1 MSSPRDSSLSG
12 SVSTLRSEYM
22 PLWEALQEENFDSF
36 KQQFDALS
44 REAQIEIVQ
53 ANHEGRNFL
62 HVACSKTSL
71 DVVATLLRTM
81 GEPEIE
87 DEQRKALLWL
97 QDRDKRWTPLHYAC
111 KQQREDI
118 VKQLLDPP
126 WTRDN
131 NRQSIPI
138 TATTTLLEADPS
150 PDIMRLLLRYCRGN
164 PLHIFSDFNFRYP
177 DCQLPRG
184 SVQLEHVVP
193 IVVVGDK
200 NSGKSTII
208 KSLQIEGAARRFTYL
223 FRNVSGTAQHK
234 GGVIPTQVYH
244 HSYMGRVVFFEL
256 SGNREF
262 VHESVLDSGHL
273 ADAVFIVVIDT
284 REDIP
289 IMTQRMVYWT
299 NFICYYA
306 QTQGIPSQPNIII
319 TGSHRDI
326 LPFGRLLAPNERF
339 LHAYNK
345 ARPAFHN
352 CNLLSYYTMD
362 FRRATLQVL
371 QIQFK
376 LYNVLQRLR
385 QHRPALPSIC
395 YVLYSIIDML
405 CEEKKDRAITIYE
418 LSRELTNTS
427 PDHYPLLTQDPGE
440 LLEYCERLK
449 ELNILRILEDSDH
462 IENSWIITD
471 PLPLLEEIEEAFFA
485 NEPEPI
491 PAYPPQEEEEEQPA
505 HQNIATSRLSLVLSQ
520 HSSGIME
527 RSELEARFRT
537 TTNSSDIGLLI
548 KVMEHFKY
556 TVEIGLPQTPPKPDR
571 LCFYIPHLL
580 PQELT
585 YERWNIPDPDYTYIC
600 TWAMI
605 PKNFLYFMPHLTL
618 KLLLR
623 ISLSAD
629 IVPLH
634 CSRSQRSLAWVDP
647 SIGVQVLISDYYS
660 EAFVLNIRCF
670 KGNEIECLRLRSAII
685 SKIRSLIV
693 ELDSEF
699 TVREIMIPRSRVES
713 TKFRHR
719 LPILNPL
726 HSTLWH
732 CNMDDIK
739 AEVSK
744 GDEYV
749 ATNDPANLVKITDL
763 LYFEPYSKMHK
774 MPAELLALLKD
785 PVSNDMLTEPF
796 ILELLTALGNGVV
809 DQNALQLFLRIVG
822 IEIKTQL
829 PNEPIAIAAVATYLG
844 LTYSQLRTHLDSI
857 CIIKYNDL

>member
-1 MSSPRDSSLSG
+1 MSSPQNLSLSG
-12 SVSTLRSEYM
+12 SVSTLRSEYK
-22 PLWEALQEENFDSF
+22 PLWEALQEEKFDRF
-36 KQQFDALS
+36 KQQFDELS
-44 REAQIEIVQ
+44 REARVEIVQ
-53 ANHEGRNFL
+53 IIHEGQTLL
-62 HVACSKTSL
+62 HVACNKASL
-71 DVVATLLRTM
+71 DAVATLLRTI
-81 GEPEIE
+81 GESEIE
-87 DEQRKALLWL
+87 DEQREALLWL
-97 QDRDKRWTPLHYAC
+97 QDHKKRWTPLHYAC
-111 KQQREDI
+111 ENQREDI

-131 NRQSIPI
+131 TIPI
-138 TATTTLLEADPS
+138 TATTTLLETDPS
-150 PDIMRLLLRYCRGN
+150 QDIMRILLRCCRGN
-164 PLHIFSDFNFRYP
+164 PLHIFSNFNAHYP

-208 KSLQIEGAARRFTYL
+208 KSLQIEGAARRLTYL
-223 FRNVSGTAQHK
+223 FRNVSGTAQHR
-234 GGVIPTQVYH
+234 GGVIPTQVYQ

-262 VHESVLDSGHL
+262 VHESILESGHL

-306 QTQGIPSQPNIII
+306 RTQGIPSQPNIII
-319 TGSHRDI
+319 TGSHRDV

-339 LHAYNK
+339 LHAYSR
-345 ARPAFHN
+345 ARPAFHD

-376 LYNVLQRLR
+376 LYYVLQRLR

-405 CEEKKDRAITIYE
+405 CDEKKDKAITIYE
-418 LSRELTNTS
+418 LSRELANTS

-440 LLEYCERLK
+440 LLEYCDHLK

-485 NEPEPI
+485 NQPNPI
-491 PAYPPQEEEEEQPA
+491 PAYPPQDGNG
-505 HQNIATSRLSLVLSQ
+505 QNIASSRLSLILSQ

-527 RSELEARFRT
+527 RGEVEERFHNT
-537 TTNSSDIGLLI
+537 TSDTGLLI

-580 PQELT
+580 PQDLT
-585 YERWNIPDPDYTYIC
+585 YERWLIPDPDYTYIC

-605 PKNFLYFMPHLTL
+605 PHNFLYFMPHLTL

-623 ISLSAD
+623 ISLSTD

-660 EAFVLNIRCF
+660 EAFVLNMRCF
-670 KGNEIECLRLRSAII
+670 KGNEIKCLRLRSAII
-685 SKIRSLIV
+685 SKIRSLIA

-699 TVREIMIPRSRVES
+699 TVREIMIPRSRVEC
-713 TKFRHR
+713 TKFRNR

-726 HSTLWH
+726 HPTLWH
-732 CNMDDIK
+732 CNMADII
-739 AEVSK
+739 AEVNK

-749 ATNDPANLVKITDL
+749 ATNDPANLVKISDL

-774 MPAELLALLKD
+774 MPAELLALLRD

-796 ILELLTALGNGVV
+796 ILELLTALGGGVV
-809 DQNALQLFLRIVG
+809 DQNALQLFLRIVR
-822 IEIKTQL
+822 IEINTQL
-829 PNEPIAIAAVATYLG
+829 PNQPIAIAALATNLG

-857 CIIKYNDL
+857 CIIKYNDLQFVAVE